1 MAGSAFRFLQSS
13 DLDLHRPLSALS
25 GVPEELRNE
34 CADSPFLAAERVF
47 DLALAERVDFLL
59 LAGNVCDPRRA
70 GARGLVFLIQQFE
83 RLEQNGIPIF
93 WCHGNDDRVKRWP
106 LAMKWPDNLHRFAV
120 PAPEAHY
127 HTTEDGM
134 TVEIIGNSWTRR
146 AVKPAAP
153 INSSGDGVFTIALT
167 GQKASKSAAAE
178 TDPHWW
184 ALGGSK
190 NRQTTD
196 SNGSIAHWAGSP
208 QGRSPSETG
217 SHGCTIVEVD
227 HDRECVIH
235 QHDCDLV
242 RWADVEVEIQA
253 SWNRQD
259 IVRAMRAK
267 ASELSSSHVDRIA
280 VATWDLGTVPSSILD
295 HRLRP
300 NSAEWISEMQVE
312 LRQGNSNIIMAGL
325 HWDTPFDETGIDE
338 ESLRGSFL
346 RCLRALLDEK
356 QVAAI
361 LRGSI
366 PADLPPELAKKLS
379 SEDAATIAM
388 LVDQT
393 ASLGDALLDAADR
406 CHAPPPDELEAA

>member
-1 MAGSAFRFLQSS
+1 MAGSAVRFLQAS

-34 CADSPFLAAERVF
+34 CADAPFLAAERVF
-47 DLALAERVDFLL
+47 NLALAERVDFLL

-70 GARGLVFLIQQFE
+70 GARGLAFLVQQFE
-83 RLEQNGIPIF
+83 RLKQNGIPIF
-93 WCHGNDDRVKRWP
+93 WCHGHDDRVKRWP
-106 LAMKWPDNLHRFAV
+106 TAMKWPDNLHRFAV
-120 PAPEAHY
+120 PVPEARY
-127 HTTEDGM
+127 HTTVDGT

-146 AVKPAAP
+146 AVKSAAA
-153 INSSGDGVFTIALT
+153 INRSDEGAFTIALT
-167 GQKASKSAAAE
+167 GRKVSKSAGAE

-184 ALGGSK
+184 ALAGSK
-190 NRQTTD
+190 NRETTG

-208 QGRSPSETG
+208 QGRNPGETG
-217 SHGCTIVEVD
+217 PHGCTIVEVD
-227 HDRECVIH
+227 HDHECEVH
-235 QHDCDLV
+235 HHDCDLV
-242 RWADVEVEIQA
+242 RWVDVEMEIQP
-253 SWNRQD
+253 SSNRQD
-259 IVRAMRAK
+259 IVRAMRAR
-267 ASELSSSHVDRIA
+267 ASELCSSHVDRIA

-300 NSAEWISEMQVE
+300 HSAEWISDIQAE

-325 HWDTPFDETGIDE
+325 HWDTPYDETGIDE

-346 RCLRALLDEK
+346 RCLRSLLDEK

-366 PADLPPELAKKLS
+366 PADLAPELAKRLS
-379 SEDAATIAM
+379 SEDAAAIAM

-393 ASLGDALLDAADR
+393 ASLGDALLDGAER
-406 CHAPPPDELEAA
+406 CPAPPPDELEAA